1 MLLADLEIDLL
12 AFKLRR
18 KGADLM
24 LDNPLF
30 PLDTRLPAWLH
41 PRPEYNRRAWYHR
54 AESDSRWKSEWK
66 ALPETARGIPH

>member
-18 KGADLM
+18 KGADLI

-30 PLDTRLPAWLH
+30 PLEARLPAWLH
-41 PRPEYNRRAWYHR
+41 PQLKYNQRAWYHR
-54 AESDSRWKSEWK
+54 AESDSRWKSE
-66 ALPETARGIPH
+66 

>member
-30 PLDTRLPAWLH
+30 PPGH
-41 PRPEYNRRAWYHR
+41 Q
-54 AESDSRWKSEWK
+54 
-66 ALPETARGIPH
+66 TACLASSAARI